1 MNMTDSRII
10 PGWNAPIRR
19 PRTEA
24 TANQAPAEGLKPAKP
39 KAPAR
44 PKAKRRVLRKP
55 ATQAKRATQAK
66 PAKRSGRR

>member
-24 TANQAPAEGLKPAKP
+24 PEKKAPAEAQKPAKP
-39 KAPAR
+39 KAPA
-44 PKAKRRVLRKP
+44 KRKRLRKP